1 MKKYI
6 DFQTFHF
13 HWADYLVFAAMIF
26 LSTGTG
32 LFFAFY
38 KKEKDIEL
46 GQQDIDSGEKRRK
59 NDFDTSNMNEYLLG
73 SRKLKIFPVSM
84 SLVGSYVSGVTIL
97 GTVSEI
103 YYFGTQYW
111 MIVISIVFMAIAVSK
126 IYLPV
131 FSVLRVNSSYEYL
144 EMRFSPAIR
153 SLASIMFVMDEDASI
168 KTTVDGVKKPTKS
181 KQSLTLT
188 MNVLLTN
195 RSLRAFDSLQ
205 PSYWHQCARNQH
217 SNLHHMCDLYN
228 TGRYIGGIK
237 AVVHT
242 DAWQIL
248 VMFVSVMVVVT
259 IGCFKAGSI
268 GDVFQTASDGGRL
281 IFADINPS
289 MYQRQTLWGV
299 LIGGF
304 FYWTSFNAVN
314 QTMVQRYMSLP
325 SLRKAQWSIFI
336 FTIGI
341 IAFISVC
348 CFAGLLVYE
357 FYTKCDPMSAGLIT
371 RTTIL
376 QHDDQL
382 LPVFVMQTVGHYY
395 GVPGLFIAGVFGA
408 ALSSLSV
415 VLNST
420 ALVML
425 EDIVKGCLRLK
436 LTERSSTILVKG
448 CILILG
454 VVAVAL
460 VFVLEQL
467 SGILSVATSVTAIAA
482 GTTCGLFTLGMLVP
496 WSNNTG
502 ALVGAIAGACI
513 SGWISF
519 GSQIA
524 FANGYVT
531 PHKLEISVEDCPGN
545 VTMPDNGYIDE
556 SDVFPL
562 HRLSFH
568 WINPIG
574 VLTTVLVGTIVS
586 FISGPTVL
594 KKLDAELISP
604 VLHRYLPKECFPP
617 SSITNEMTRENTATH
632 LLNDGRGKGGSETGE
647 SSDNSGKY

>member
-38 KKEKDIEL
+38 KKEKAIEL

-153 SLASIMFVMDEDASI
+153 SLASIMFVMDEMFFLPIVLYVPSI
-168 KTTVDGVKKPTKS
+168 AFNQVTGINVHVISTVICIICVIYTI
-181 KQSLTLT
+181 L
-188 MNVLLTN
+188 
-195 RSLRAFDSLQ
+195 
-205 PSYWHQCARNQH
+205 
-217 SNLHHMCDLYN
+217 
-228 TGRYIGGIK
+228 GGIK

-268 GDVFQTASDGGRL
+268 GDVFQTASEGGRL

-371 RTTIL
+371 
-376 QHDDQL
+376 HDDQL

-496 WSNNTG
+496 WSNSTG

-545 VTMPDNGYIDE
+545 VTMPDNVYIDE

>member
-38 KKEKDIEL
+38 KKEKAIEL

-111 MIVISIVFMAIAVSK
+111 MIVISIVFMAVAVSK

-153 SLASIMFVMDEDASI
+153 SLASIMFVMDEMFFLPIVLYVPSI
-168 KTTVDGVKKPTKS
+168 AFNQVTGINVHVISTVICIICVIYTI
-181 KQSLTLT
+181 L
-188 MNVLLTN
+188 
-195 RSLRAFDSLQ
+195 
-205 PSYWHQCARNQH
+205 
-217 SNLHHMCDLYN
+217 
-228 TGRYIGGIK
+228 GGIK

-268 GDVFQTASDGGRL
+268 GDVFQTASEGGRL

-496 WSNNTG
+496 WSNSIG

-545 VTMPDNGYIDE
+545 VTMPDNVYIDE

>member
-1 MKKYI
+1 
-6 DFQTFHF
+6 
-13 HWADYLVFAAMIF
+13 
-26 LSTGTG
+26 
-32 LFFAFY
+32 
-38 KKEKDIEL
+38 
-46 GQQDIDSGEKRRK
+46 
-59 NDFDTSNMNEYLLG
+59 
-73 SRKLKIFPVSM
+73 
-84 SLVGSYVSGVTIL
+84 
-97 GTVSEI
+97 
-103 YYFGTQYW
+103 
-111 MIVISIVFMAIAVSK
+111 MIVISIVFMAVAVSK

-153 SLASIMFVMDEDASI
+153 SLASIMFVMDEMFFLPIVLYVPSI
-168 KTTVDGVKKPTKS
+168 AFNQVTGINVHVISTVICIICVIYTI
-181 KQSLTLT
+181 L
-188 MNVLLTN
+188 
-195 RSLRAFDSLQ
+195 
-205 PSYWHQCARNQH
+205 
-217 SNLHHMCDLYN
+217 
-228 TGRYIGGIK
+228 GGIK

-268 GDVFQTASDGGRL
+268 GDVFQTASEGGRL

-371 RTTIL
+371 
-376 QHDDQL
+376 HDDQL

-496 WSNNTG
+496 WSNSIG

-545 VTMPDNGYIDE
+545 VTMPDNVYIDE

>member
-38 KKEKDIEL
+38 KKEKAIEL

-111 MIVISIVFMAIAVSK
+111 MIVISIVFMAVAVSK

-153 SLASIMFVMDEDASI
+153 SLASIMFVMDEMFFLPIVLYVPSI
-168 KTTVDGVKKPTKS
+168 AFNQVTGINVHVISTVICIICVIYTI
-181 KQSLTLT
+181 L
-188 MNVLLTN
+188 
-195 RSLRAFDSLQ
+195 
-205 PSYWHQCARNQH
+205 
-217 SNLHHMCDLYN
+217 
-228 TGRYIGGIK
+228 GGIK

-268 GDVFQTASDGGRL
+268 GDVFQTASEGGRL

-371 RTTIL
+371 
-376 QHDDQL
+376 HDDQL

-496 WSNNTG
+496 WSNSIG

-545 VTMPDNGYIDE
+545 VTMPDNVYIDE